1 MELTSAEIRAVLS
14 GRYPAM
20 ALMEW
25 VGNGLTYSR
34 AAWWYRRVF
43 GAEANLQDAARQEE
57 QDRDEYHEAIYGSGP
72 TMYERELMSMPR

>member
-1 MELTSAEIRAVLS
+1 MTPAEIRAVLS

-34 AAWWYRRVF
+34 AAWWYRHVY
-43 GAEANLQDAARQEE
+43 GAEANLQDAARQESLE
-57 QDRDEYHEAIYGSGP
+57 RREYHEAIYGEGP